1 MPKEITPLG
10 RLQPVQLRDA
20 WLSEPE
26 DFTPW
31 LAQEENLSL
40 IGEIL
45 EMELELEAEEKSV
58 GPFRADILCRDAR
71 DGSWV
76 LIENQLERSDHTHL
90 GQLLT
95 YAAGLD
101 AVTIVWI
108 AQRFTEEHRA
118 ALDWLNEQTP
128 EGIGFFGLEVELWRI
143 GDSPPAPKFNVISR
157 PNEWTRKVIRTR
169 SVDPTR
175 ADMCHHYW
183 SGVLERLEPMGILQ
197 GPAKAHRIDH
207 YRYPVGWP
215 SEFWLK
221 SYLSTAKSKTGV
233 WVACRGEHFAEN
245 FQTLLENKAEIESAF
260 GGPLNWD
267 KFENQASCGTNFSG
281 CDPTRESDWPR
292 QHTMLAEKL
301 AALHRAVDPIIKR
314 INGGRSECES
324 P

>member
-1 MPKEITPLG
+1 MQPTPNQLG
-10 RLQPVQLRDA
+10 RLQSVQLREA

-31 LAQEENLSL
+31 LARVENLKL

-58 GPFRADILCRDAR
+58 GPFRADILCRDLQ

-128 EGIGFFGLEVELWRI
+128 AGIGFFALEVELWRI
-143 GDSPPAPKFNVISR
+143 GDSQPAPKFNVISR
-157 PNEWTRKVIRTR
+157 PNEWTRKVIRSRT
-169 SVDPTR
+169 VDPSR
-175 ADMCHHYW
+175 GDMCHAYW
-183 SGVLERLEPMGILQ
+183 SGVIDKLEPAEILQ
-197 GPAKAHRIDH
+197 GPVKVHRMDSFP
-207 YRYPVGWP
+207 YPVGWP
-215 SEFWLK
+215 KEFWIK
-221 SYLSTAKSKTGV
+221 SYLSTAKNQLGV
-233 WVACRGEHFAEN
+233 WVACRGEDFEANYE
-245 FQTLLENKAEIESAF
+245 TLLENKARIEASF
-260 GGPLNWD
+260 GAPLRWNKED
-267 KFENQASCGTNFSG
+267 KQASCSETFTG
-281 CDPTRESDWPR
+281 CDPTREEDWPR
-292 QHTMLAEKL
+292 QHELLAKKL
-301 AALHRAVDPIIKR
+301 EALYRAVAPFIEEMVS
-314 INGGRSECES
+314 GPPEGES
-324 P
+324 L